1 MADQPKGQLSA
12 SATAIKMQ
20 HVFQSRSVLN
30 LRETTYY
37 KQHRTLDSHPINI
50 LRSFHLVSIVPRQQ
64 TGGAVK
70 SKGRSSMGSF
80 NYAAF
85 FLLGVD
91 SLIACIV
98 TGPMFI
104 KQRRPENSE
113 LRSPDGHE
121 HSSQRKW
128 WVIGGLS
135 ALTVPYGLSYG
146 AGDGIGYL
154 IGTLF
159 HFSISDTLSSVLETT
174 LLVLLGLYWIG
185 IYFVAR
191 KMQASP
197 ELQKWSWRGI
207 WILPV
212 ALSIDNMTYGAV
224 TGVPANASV
233 WASAGLQALASA
245 GLGLIGLA
253 VGIGLAIL
261 IPSLRTRMYRTFG
274 VVGVGVI
281 ATAGILLYTG
291 W

>member
-1 MADQPKGQLSA
+1 M
-12 SATAIKMQ
+12 
-20 HVFQSRSVLN
+20 
-30 LRETTYY
+30 
-37 KQHRTLDSHPINI
+37 
-50 LRSFHLVSIVPRQQ
+50 
-64 TGGAVK
+64 GG
-70 SKGRSSMGSF
+70 F
-80 NYAAF
+80 DYAAF

-104 KQRRPENSE
+104 KQRPPEHSE
-113 LRSPDGHE
+113 LRSPDEHE
-121 HSSQRKW
+121 HASRSKW
-128 WVIGGLS
+128 WALGGLGLS
-135 ALTVPYGLSYG
+135 ALTIPYGLSYG

-159 HFSISDTLSSVLETT
+159 HFSVSDSLSEVLETT
-174 LLVLLGLYWIG
+174 LLCALGVYWIG

-191 KMQASP
+191 NMQAS
-197 ELQKWSWRGI
+197 ERLQQWSWRGI

-212 ALSIDNMTYGAV
+212 ALSIDNLTYGAV
-224 TGVPANASV
+224 TGVPANESV

-253 VGIGLAIL
+253 VGIGLAVL
-261 IPSLRTRMYRTFG
+261 IPALRTKMYRTFG

-281 ATAGILLYTG
+281 ATAAILAYTG

>member
-1 MADQPKGQLSA
+1 MGNFDW
-12 SATAIKMQ
+12 
-20 HVFQSRSVLN
+20 
-30 LRETTYY
+30 
-37 KQHRTLDSHPINI
+37 
-50 LRSFHLVSIVPRQQ
+50 
-64 TGGAVK
+64 GA
-70 SKGRSSMGSF
+70 F
-80 NYAAF
+80 L
-85 FLLGVD
+85 LLGVD

-104 KQRRPENSE
+104 RQRPPEHSE
-113 LRSPDGHE
+113 LRSPGEQKHA
-121 HSSQRKW
+121 SRWKW
-128 WVIGGLS
+128 WAIGGLS

-159 HFSISDTLSSVLETT
+159 HFSVSDTLSSVVETT
-174 LLVLLGLYWIG
+174 LLVALGLYWIG

-191 KMQASP
+191 KMEAS
-197 ELQKWSWRGI
+197 ERLQKWSWRGI
-207 WILPV
+207 WVLPV
-212 ALSIDNMTYGAV
+212 ALSIDNLTFGAV

-253 VGIGLAIL
+253 VGISLAVL
-261 IPSLRTRMYRTFG
+261 IPSLRTRMHRTFG

-281 ATAGILLYTG
+281 ATAAVLAYTG